1 MMITRNNYEEYFL
14 LYTDNELSA
23 AEKNAVEEF
32 VNDNPD
38 LRTELLTL
46 QQLKMKPENDIIF
59 NDKDLLLK
67 ETENTIIDQSNY
79 EEYFLL
85 YADNELSAGEMNM
98 VERFLKN
105 NPGLQQ
111 ECSLLL
117 KTKLEADNDIIFPGK
132 EILYKKESR
141 RFVLLPW
148 MRIAAAAVVLLLI
161 GLFVAINVKKNIDS
175 SMVANNNNDK
185 KGITKKL
192 ADNKT
197 ETKNS
202 TVVTSSAIDSLNRAN
217 TSKQKLAINRTMIKM
232 QSKKNIISPATQID
246 QKQSGDSIVN
256 NDQAETFAA
265 NIKMSRSVEKITDAK
280 RIDIVAPKTVVLNA
294 ADLSAPAQ
302 SNNEI
307 ADNNIDSEDKL
318 YIANTSAKK
327 NRLRGFFRKV
337 SRAFN
342 KTTHV
347 GDENNDA
354 ILIGSFRVALK

>member
-1 MMITRNNYEEYFL
+1 M

-23 AEKNAVEEF
+23 ADKNAVEEF

-38 LRTELLTL
+38 LRTELLML

-67 ETENTIIDQSNY
+67 ETETTIIDQSNY

-85 YADNELSAGEMNM
+85 YADNELSAGELNM

-105 NPGLQQ
+105 NPALQQ

-141 RFVLLPW
+141 RIVLLPW
-148 MRIAAAAVVLLLI
+148 MRIAAAALVLLLI
-161 GLFVAINVKKNIDS
+161 GLFVANNVKKNIDS
-175 SMVANNNNDK
+175 SMVANNDNDK

-202 TVVTSSAIDSLNRAN
+202 TVVTSSAIDSLNTAN
-217 TSKQKLAINRTMIKM
+217 TSKQKLAINRTIIKM
-232 QSKKNIISPATQID
+232 QSKKSTISPATQID

-256 NDQAETFAA
+256 NDPTETFAA
-265 NIKMSRSVEKITDAK
+265 NIKLSRSVEKITDPK

-294 ADLSAPAQ
+294 ADLSASAQ

-337 SRAFN
+337 SRAFSN
-342 KTTHV
+342 TIHV